1 MKSTGKM
8 HDFLVQKAKNKN
20 YKTLKKLKKKNSIN
34 N

>member
-20 YKTLKKLKKKNSIN
+20 YKTLKKKLKQNSIKN
-34 N
+34 